1 LTSNDDDGSD
11 SFDEYRT
18 STSAYLNR
26 HQTYLVHC
34 LEQRF
39 SQFQGGIDLQRLEP
53 FQIVK
58 YIDHQ
63 QVFQQFFSCQ

>member
-1 LTSNDDDGSD
+1 MVYEETGGYSRNQH
-11 SFDEYRT
+11 RT